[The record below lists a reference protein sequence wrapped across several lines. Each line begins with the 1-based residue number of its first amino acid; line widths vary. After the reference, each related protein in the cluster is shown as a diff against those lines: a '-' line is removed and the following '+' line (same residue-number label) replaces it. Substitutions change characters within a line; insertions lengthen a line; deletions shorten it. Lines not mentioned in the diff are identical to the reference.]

1 MSGLNPGQEA
11 GVKSIHAFL
20 ASPDEQFM
28 TIQGPGGTGKTYMV
42 KHAVRTFEEFFKTR
56 KLLGLDMKMPA
67 IAFTATINKA
77 AEAFSHALGGEP
89 VQTIHSFLRLVMNE
103 DPNNP
108 SKDILVDSDE
118 TQIIRDTVIFIDEA
132 SYVDDELK
140 AFIDRKLGH
149 NAKVIFMGDPAQ
161 LKNAGA
167 LTMPAFD
174 EKNGYRTVELTKIE
188 RYGEDTPIFELGLE
202 LRKRIL
208 AGDYRV
214 PKAPIDGK
222 HIVWLPRGEFDRLM
236 LKDMQSED
244 WTYSTSK
251 FLAYRNKRVQQYNK
265 GMNEHLTGSR
275 IFQPGDYAVNNHYVS
290 GRKGGGIGTDR
301 MVYIDSV
308 TPGKE
313 HDEPGYHI
321 GINGKAD
328 AIYFMPENH
337 HRIDVIIKRLEK
349 ARLSAI
355 ADGLDVTA
363 LEYAQKIRHVK
374 STWVDFR
381 PVYAQTIYK
390 CQGSTFKR
398 VYIDLADI
406 GFCMNKELIMRQLY
420 VACSRA
426 QKQLF
431 LTGDLY

>member
-1 MSGLNPGQEA
+1 MSSTLNPGQAA

-20 ASPDEQFM
+20 ASPEEQFM
-28 TIQGPGGTGKTYMV
+28 TIKGPGGTGKTYMV
-42 KHAVRTFEEFFKTR
+42 KHAVRTFEEFFKTKR
-56 KLLGLDMKMPA
+56 LLGLDLKMPA
-67 IAFTATINKA
+67 IAFTATTNKA
-77 AEAFSHALGGEP
+77 AEAFSHALGGDV

-132 SYVDDELK
+132 SYVDEELK
-140 AFIDRKLGH
+140 AFIDPKLGH

-167 LTMPAFD
+167 ATMPAFD
-174 EKNGYRTVELTKIE
+174 NGYRTVELTKIE
-188 RYGEDTPIFELGLE
+188 RYGEDTPIFELGVE

-208 AGDYRV
+208 AGDYRI

-236 LKDMQSED
+236 LKDMQSPD

-265 GMNEHLTGSR
+265 GMNQHLTGSR
-275 IFQPGDYAVNNHYVS
+275 IFQPGDYAVNNHYV
-290 GRKGGGIGTDR
+290 GGHKGTGIGTDR
-301 MVYIDSV
+301 MVFIDSV
-308 TPGKE
+308 VAGKE
-313 HDEPGYHI
+313 EGEPGYFI
-321 GINGKAD
+321 GINGKAE
-328 AIYFMPENH
+328 AVYFMPENH
-337 HRIDVIIKRLEK
+337 HRIDVIIKRLDRE
-349 ARLSAI
+349 RIEAI
-355 ADGLDVTA
+355 NHGLDVTA
-363 LEYAQKIRHVK
+363 LEFAHRMRHVK

-406 GFCMNKELIMRQLY
+406 GFCMSKELIMRQLY